1 MIKLAYC
8 NVENLDLKKAYT
20 LVSQNRQ
27 EKIDFYRFEKDKKL
41 SAGAYLLLKKLLSD
55 ENITNP
61 TFKSGKY
68 GKAYISNHE
77 NTYFNLSHSGKVV
90 LCAISDMEVGVDV
103 EYNDP
108 TIDLNIAKHYFYNSE
123 YENIMNAENQSDE
136 FFKYWVLKE
145 SYMKYTGLG
154 MNLELDSFEIIIED
168 TIRLKDDKENL
179 KFNLFN
185 IENYKIGMVS
195 HYATSDLI
203 EYNINEL
210 YWKNINYKQT

>member
-8 NVENLDLKKAYT
+8 NVENLDLKRAYG
-20 LVSQNRQ
+20 LVSKERQ

-41 SAGAYLLLKKLLSD
+41 SCGAYLLLKKLLCE

-61 TFKSGKY
+61 LFKTEKY

-77 NTYFNLSHSGKVV
+77 NIHFNLSHSGKMV
-90 LCAISDMEVGVDV
+90 LCAISDMEVGADIEYVDD
-103 EYNDP
+103 E
-108 TIDLNIAKHYFYNSE
+108 IDLNIAKNYFYNKE
-123 YENIMNAENQSDE
+123 YESIIKSDNPSDE

-168 TIRLKDDKENL
+168 TIRLKNDNNNL

-185 IENYKIGMVS
+185 IENYKVGIAGHHEVS
-195 HYATSDLI
+195 ELI
-203 EYNINEL
+203 EYKADEL
-210 YWKNINYKQT
+210 Y